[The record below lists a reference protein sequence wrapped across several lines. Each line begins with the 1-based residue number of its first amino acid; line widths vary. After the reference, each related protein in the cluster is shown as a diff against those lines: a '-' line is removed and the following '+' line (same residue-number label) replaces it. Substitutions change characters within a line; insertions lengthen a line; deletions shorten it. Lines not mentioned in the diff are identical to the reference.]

1 MSGIIVLIVLII
13 LAYVLYTRRH
23 KRRFRRGIRR
33 IRRRRHGGWID
44 FGDVN
49 NMKRL
54 LVSIGVI
61 IVAGGVALLA
71 MGGI

>member
-13 LAYVLYTRRH
+13 LAYILHTRRH
-23 KRRFRRGIRR
+23 NRRFRKGRGRR
-33 IRRRRHGGWID
+33 GKRGGWPD
-44 FGDVN
+44 FGEAKT
-49 NMKRL
+49 MQRL
-54 LVSIGVI
+54 LVSIGVL

>member
-1 MSGIIVLIVLII
+1 MSSVVVLIVLLL
-13 LAYVLYTRRH
+13 LAYLLYTRRH
-23 KRRFRRGIRR
+23 RRRFRRG

-54 LVSIGVI
+54 LVSIGVL